1 MSGWR
6 VRSGSKSGNSGNGG
20 IEAVHEEGFDAGA
33 ENEVFLAGS
42 EALPPIGVG
51 LDHEV
56 GVAIDDG
63 LDASAQ
69 LVAMRG
75 HIDGFESVG
84 QVEKILRERG
94 EHWSRCGVV
103 ADRGLDF

>member
-1 MSGWR
+1 M
-6 VRSGSKSGNSGNGG
+6 RSASKSGNSGNGG
-20 IEAVHEEGFDAGA
+20 IEPVHEEGFDAGA
-33 ENEVFLAGS
+33 ENEGFLAGS
-42 EALPPIGVG
+42 EALPPVGVD

-56 GVAIDDG
+56 GVAVDDG
-63 LDASAQ
+63 LDARAQ
-69 LVAMRG
+69 LADVRG
-75 HIDGFESVG
+75 HIDGLEPVG